1 MWRIGKLKAS
11 PLYEYI
17 TNELT
22 NTIVALYEKRDTLS
36 ERERVE
42 LETKKEVLTKINEIC
57 SNRGRY

>member
-1 MWRIGKLKAS
+1 MKAS
-11 PLYEYI
+11 QLYEYV

-22 NTIVALYEKRDTLS
+22 NTIVALYEKRDTLN

-42 LETKKEVLTKINEIC
+42 LETKKEVLTKVNEIC